1 MNVVIM
7 YALTVQNNVQH
18 ARRKSAKNVYILESI
33 VLRAR
38 NKHARVAL
46 VNATNATRTFAKI
59 ACLKEH
65 KVQDVTINGFV
76 LIVASF
82 SAKHVIRNGALITRT
97 LVKHAANA
105 KTRLARAAIA
115 SVTSA

>member
-1 MNVVIM
+1 MFVKN
-7 YALTVQNNVQH
+7 AANNAQH
-18 ARRKSAKNVYILESI
+18 AKIKSVMNVYILESI
-33 VLRAR
+33 VLC
-38 NKHARVAL
+38 
-46 VNATNATRTFAKI
+46 ATNKYAKAYI
-59 ACLKEH
+59 VL
-65 KVQDVTINGFV
+65 DVTINGFV

-82 SAKHVIRNGALITRT
+82 NAKHAIRNGALITLT